1 MNPGLQGK
9 LSYPGLLHRRKNKI
23 LNRRVRRE
31 RAAEVA
37 EKIFS
42 GSDRPRKWK
51 HLICMIAHIRRLF
64 VYDDWANREVL
75 GAIRGAGFAG
85 RPLRLLSHILS
96 AERLWYERMKG
107 LGQTFPVWPD
117 FSLQQCAEQVAGLR
131 SIWEEFLSPGN
142 EAELS
147 VPVSYK
153 NTEGEGFT
161 SAKEDVLL
169 HVITHSAYH
178 RGQIAAE
185 MRAAGVAPA
194 YTDFIHAVRRG
205 FVD

>member
-1 MNPGLQGK
+1 M
-9 LSYPGLLHRRKNKI
+9 
-23 LNRRVRRE
+23 
-31 RAAEVA
+31 
-37 EKIFS
+37 F
-42 GSDRPRKWK
+42 DD
-51 HLICMIAHIRRLF
+51 IRRLF
-64 VYDDWANREVL
+64 VYDDWANREAL
-75 GAIRGAGFAG
+75 AAIRAAGCAG
-85 RPLRLLSHILS
+85 RPLKLLSHILS

-117 FSLQQCAEQVAGLR
+117 FSLQQCEEQAAGMAAL
-131 SIWEEFLSPGN
+131 WKEFLSPAN

-147 VPVSYK
+147 FPVSYK
-153 NTEGEGFT
+153 NTKGESFT

-185 MRAAGVAPA
+185 MRAGGVTPA
-194 YTDFIHAVRRG
+194 YTDFIHAVRQG